1 MEISDD
7 KVKQL
12 MGAYGASA
20 GSDGELELD
29 SGFDEFDEFVSSYKF
44 SPDFFTGSPSTP
56 GFQKGEF
63 DRLSNWALSTSIH
76 PNRPV
81 VAEYKPDDVWLWTKW
96 EGSIKQMTWKT
107 TVAIM
112 LWALVVNMYAYYHYS
127 TFVVGAVE
135 NVAWYGSEIRNSDD
149 PLIELLQ
156 SVSVFWDASLS
167 LGIFTLS
174 FFVNQSY
181 EHWKRVYFCAR
192 AIQGRINDLA
202 MLVTAGAARSNECGE
217 VDGVTGYQ
225 TITTCINDGKVIDSK
240 KLVVDV
246 TRMLRMSHAFFW
258 AATPTASDGLVT
270 DLNSLP
276 EDFDPA
282 QVGPKLLSREG
293 LETLVRCEQLTQNEM
308 DALLDTKMSPSQ
320 YHCIL
325 LEWALIRCMSGLRRG
340 ELVGG
345 QGLEDNIL
353 NRFTQLRGEY
363 FNVSRELSFAVS
375 LFIVMYKNLH
385 SLLLL

>member
-1 MEISDD
+1 M
-7 KVKQL
+7 
-12 MGAYGASA
+12 
-20 GSDGELELD
+20 
-29 SGFDEFDEFVSSYKF
+29 
-44 SPDFFTGSPSTP
+44 
-56 GFQKGEF
+56 
-63 DRLSNWALSTSIH
+63 
-76 PNRPV
+76 
-81 VAEYKPDDVWLWTKW
+81 AEYKPDDVWLWTKW

-293 LETLVRCEQLTQNEM
+293 LATLVRCEQLTQNEM

-325 LEWALIRCMSGLRRG
+325 LEWALIRCMSGLRTG

-363 FNVSRELSFAVS
+363 FNVSRELSFVVS